1 MSASDFTNKKDD
13 TDKYHRTS
21 NKRPEPQPKNKE

>member
-1 MSASDFTNKKDD
+1 MPVKNFTNKKDD

-21 NKRPEPQPKNKE
+21 NKKPEPKPTK

>member
-1 MSASDFTNKKDD
+1 MSATDFTNKKDD

-21 NKRPEPQPKNKE
+21 NKKPEPKPTK